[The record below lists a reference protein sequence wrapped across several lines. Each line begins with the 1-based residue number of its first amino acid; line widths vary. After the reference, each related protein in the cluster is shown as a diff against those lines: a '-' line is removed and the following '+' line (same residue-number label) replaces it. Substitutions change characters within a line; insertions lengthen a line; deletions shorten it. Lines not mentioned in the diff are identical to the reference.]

1 MAYST
6 VSTVVVVT
14 TMDFTLRMQ
23 IEFLIVGFN
32 LRWAVITEEFCSC

>member
-6 VSTVVVVT
+6 VSTVAVVI

-32 LRWAVITEEFCSC
+32 PGWAVITEEFCSC